1 MNARDLREWTAAQV
15 RSAMTAAMR
24 TDPHALDSL
33 AEANTGALDPYSLSF
48 LRTGRMLTL
57 ATSAALTTVVTAHR
71 YGRDPH
77 DRLVCLACGVDRC
90 RTIRSISDVLAAYA
104 LQAHPVDR
112 PEAWRRADAW
122 YTRTTG
128 NPVRMS
134 IEAFDEGFVARPATP
149 PPEAPEH
156 VLVVDRDNGALT
168 LWPAYDTATLASQY
182 RDYRRGT
189 L

>member
-1 MNARDLREWTAAQV
+1 MSARDLREWTMAQV

-24 TDPHALDSL
+24 TDPAALDAL

-57 ATSAALTTVVTAHR
+57 ATSAALTTVLTPHR

-77 DRLVCLACGVDRC
+77 DRLVCLACGIDRC
-90 RTIRSISDVLAAYA
+90 RTVRNVSDVLAAYA

-122 YTRTTG
+122 YTRTAG
-128 NPVRMS
+128 NPVQLA
-134 IEAFDEGFVARPATP
+134 IESFDEGFVARPATP
-149 PPEAPEH
+149 PSEAPEH
-156 VLVVDRDNGALT
+156 VLVIDRDTAALT
-168 LWPAYDTATLASQY
+168 LWPAYGTDTLASRY
-182 RDYRRGT
+182 RDYNRGA